1 MAAKRTLLEE
11 QTDDPASQRKTQG
24 ALYAEEVKVRT
35 QHSQHRSSCTTS
47 AMLIL
52 YALLHH

>member
-35 QHSQHRSSCTTS
+35 QHN
-47 AMLIL
+47 
-52 YALLHH
+52 